1 MANVLSQSEIDEL
14 LKSLNAGIFPVDKE
28 SKPEMRVKKY
38 NFRLANK
45 FTKEQLR
52 TISNIFESYS
62 RFLTNFFTG
71 TLRTSCEID
80 LVSIEETKYIEF
92 ANSLPNV
99 SFLGVIGLSPLAGS
113 SLISISTELAY
124 VMINRVLGGAIT
136 DEEPELYFTEIEI
149 VIMEKLF
156 RQMLQLLDEAWQK
169 VVEVDSSLERIETN
183 PQYAQIAAT
192 NEQIAIVTM
201 NVKISNVEGFIHF
214 CLPHL
219 AIKPIEKLLSVK
231 SMYNVYGEQKSDEMS
246 EQIKDLIDTTKLNL
260 VARFNNTYSCVKD
273 VMDIQEGD
281 VIVLDHRVDNPI
293 NLYVEHL
300 PKFKG
305 KLGVK
310 DRRYSI
316 MINDIEYEEDNIDEW
331 DFISSGN

>member
-1 MANVLSQSEIDEL
+1 
-14 LKSLNAGIFPVDKE
+14 
-28 SKPEMRVKKY
+28 
-38 NFRLANK
+38 
-45 FTKEQLR
+45 
-52 TISNIFESYS
+52 
-62 RFLTNFFTG
+62 
-71 TLRTSCEID
+71 
-80 LVSIEETKYIEF
+80 
-92 ANSLPNV
+92 
-99 SFLGVIGLSPLAGS
+99 
-113 SLISISTELAY
+113 
-124 VMINRVLGGAIT
+124 
-136 DEEPELYFTEIEI
+136 
-149 VIMEKLF
+149 
-156 RQMLQLLDEAWQK
+156 
-169 VVEVDSSLERIETN
+169 LERIETN

-231 SMYNVYGEQKSDEMS
+231 SMYNVYGEQKSDKMS
-246 EQIKDLIDTTKLNL
+246 EQIKELIGTTRLNL
-260 VARFNNTYSCVKD
+260 VARFNNTFSSVKD

-281 VIVLDHRVDNPI
+281 VIVLDHRVESPI

-316 MINDIEYEEDNIDEW
+316 MITDIEYEEDDIDEW
-331 DFISSGN
+331 DIISSGN